1 MGMGWKPGSF
11 LTPRDVVGCNGG
23 SAKEEK
29 KCRLSS
35 PHCIIASSYPSLS
48 IDESMRGAAL
58 MRGGRTK
65 LLTVDPQGGTE
76 ELNFRFRFVWW

>member
-1 MGMGWKPGSF
+1 
-11 LTPRDVVGCNGG
+11 
-23 SAKEEK
+23 
-29 KCRLSS
+29 
-35 PHCIIASSYPSLS
+35 
-48 IDESMRGAAL
+48 MRGAAL